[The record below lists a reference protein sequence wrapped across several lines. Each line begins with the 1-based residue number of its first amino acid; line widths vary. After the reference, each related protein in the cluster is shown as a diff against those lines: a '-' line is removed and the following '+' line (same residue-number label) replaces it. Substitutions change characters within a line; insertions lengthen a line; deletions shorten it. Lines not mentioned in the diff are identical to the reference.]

1 LTELQNAVGSL
12 KRMVELAFKKFNMA
26 AAAILDVLANRTV
39 EIHKRM
45 FYHLLCSGKPPKTC
59 HISISIS
66 KTTVAVVTLIQSNM
80 ATAAILDFQPVRWST
95 LFFKF
100 SIDHPQQEY
109 RYNSHSFVY
118 FSSE

>member
-1 LTELQNAVGSL
+1 
-12 KRMVELAFKKFNMA
+12 MVELAFKKFNMA

-109 RYNSHSFVY
+109 QYNSHSFVY